1 MPDQYHHGVRVLE
14 INEGTRTIRTVAT
27 AIIGL
32 VATAPEA
39 SAGAKAS
46 ATIRALAENADISY
60 AAASPGAPGNTIS
73 VRHID
78 PGKSSAT
85 LKLTT
90 AGSNGPTVTPGNQC
104 ISCSYQHG
112 L

>member
-39 SAGAKAS
+39 SAGVKA
-46 ATIRALAENADISY
+46 E
-60 AAASPGAPGNTIS
+60 
-73 VRHID
+73 
-78 PGKSSAT
+78 AT
-85 LKLTT
+85 LRTIWNNYSIFDLL
-90 AGSNGPTVTPGNQC
+90 SF
-104 ISCSYQHG
+104 YQAQNFCAII
-112 L
+112 LQAV